1 MRIREVMTR
10 GTINIGGEATVM
22 EAIEKMHDCRVG
34 ALVVD
39 NSAIVTRRDVLAK
52 VIAPGRNPAEV
63 KVSEIMSDSLVTV
76 HPDATVEDMA
86 KIIHKREIGKFPVA
100 DDNGIVGF
108 VSSGDVLKAVVLECQ
123 D

>member
-1 MRIREVMTR
+1 MTR
-10 GTINIGGEATVM
+10 GTINIGREATVA
-22 EAIEKMHDCRVG
+22 EAIEKMHDCRISSL
-34 ALVVD
+34 LVD
-39 NSAIVTRRDVLAK
+39 EGIVTRRDVLAK
-52 VIAPGRNPAEV
+52 VIAPGRNPAKV

-76 HPDATVEDMA
+76 HPDASVEDMA

-123 D
+123 N